1 MRIHIRLGRD
11 ANGEITTFDLPPPQ
25 EAGISAASWEG
36 ASVST
41 ALQYLQRVLDP
52 GLGYVLSCRRGLCNI
67 CAAKIDGK
75 VQTAC
80 TTPLHDGILIEPAR
94 DTLILRDTVVELS
107 LVRKARIGANG
118 AEDVKPPGA
127 PAVEATG

>member
-1 MRIHIRLGRD
+1 MRIHIRLGRNAD
-11 ANGEITTFDLPPPQ
+11 GEITTYDLPPPK
-25 EAGISAASWEG
+25 EAGISATSWEG

-41 ALQYLQRVLDP
+41 ALQYLQRVVDP
-52 GLGYVLSCRRGLCNI
+52 SLGYVLSCRRGLCNI

-118 AEDVKPPGA
+118 SEDAKTSGA
-127 PAVEATG
+127 HATA

>member
-11 ANGEITTFDLPPPQ
+11 TGSEVIAYDLPSPK

-41 ALQYLQRVLDP
+41 ALQYLQRAVDP

-107 LVRKARIGANG
+107 LVRKARISANG
-118 AEDVKPPGA
+118 AADSKSHAIAASG
-127 PAVEATG
+127 T

>member
-1 MRIHIRLGRD
+1 MRIHIRLARD
-11 ANGEITTFDLPPPQ
+11 GAGGEITAFDLPSPQ
-25 EAGISAASWEG
+25 EAGIGAQSWEG

-41 ALQYLQRVLDP
+41 ALQYLQRAVDP
-52 GLGYVLSCRRGLCNI
+52 GLAYVLSCRRGLCNV

-94 DTLILRDTVVELS
+94 DSLLLRDTVVELS
-107 LVRKARIGANG
+107 LVRKSRIGA
-118 AEDVKPPGA
+118 V
-127 PAVEATG
+127 